1 MPRSSF
7 VTKSPWKSYS
17 EVVCAYDKVVSNR
30 STVIEI
36 RKLGFDIYSTPN
48 LKILSY
54 VDIALATQTL
64 KKEEVSNGIVACL
77 RAQSMCNG
85 YVFEPQVVNSNRYGN
100 FWMDTFKFKR
110 KTKESGWK
118 YKATFL
124 IVDAVVVD
132 KFWSGEPK
140 IDQYKEEV
148 NPLGP
153 LQELGN
159 IISVPKISP

>member
-1 MPRSSF
+1 
-7 VTKSPWKSYS
+7 
-17 EVVCAYDKVVSNR
+17 
-30 STVIEI
+30 
-36 RKLGFDIYSTPN
+36 
-48 LKILSY
+48 
-54 VDIALATQTL
+54 
-64 KKEEVSNGIVACL
+64 
-77 RAQSMCNG
+77 MCNG